1 MAGYHWRIATSCAA
15 AAMAVTSFAG
25 AARAQVAEAVYEDV
39 RDIFEDLIQREVAE
53 AVAPNLVCQT
63 ARLVSTDQRFK
74 EYAEIVD
81 KLDGAAEGPEKGALE
96 KRRNE
101 LKVILRSGFPIL
113 TYFPLTLQRIF
124 RRQFSAIRTSVADE
138 AAGFA
143 GHMVYVGLTSNEGQI
158 KRPQGM
164 QSTEL
169 LHKFASADDVRAER
183 GAPSKLTWTRLDPRS
198 LNTCVSVLKE
208 DFVMGVTD
216 AGAQSPLERDC
227 GASAVSGTSYACE
240 LAFAVRAILQ
250 RKGALAEE
258 HFIRAAAVVV
268 GATAAKVLEVTD
280 DAARRMLLDE
290 AVVATRDVLR
300 GGKKVEDILPVLV
313 AAASVAK
320 GASEADAA
328 ALAARVQAKAR
339 ELRARL
345 SNLDRLRV
353 QWNIGTR
360 GGANNLDIVSFV
372 NVIGA
377 VGGSL
382 RDLCDKDL
390 IGQICAQIER
400 QSSALTKIGDLQADL
415 WPAIRLASQGEYG
428 EAASRAI
435 RTFFSS
441 RLGGDGDQVE
451 IYRRFAES
459 VIVYLVATVDD
470 KVPSDADRAAFRDAS
485 VEVLR
490 ELGKG
495 GGIDRAWD
503 RALFGPD
510 LALRVSWSPS
520 YIDGT
525 AGSPRILPS
534 ANLINLRVLLR
545 YTDAYYLALQPSLI
559 DPLSPLS
566 ELALRRSEA
575 VAYEDSGRVLL
586 NAVTP
591 RFDVMIGVPALSKH
605 LVVSGGASLRLSV
618 PFKKKD
624 QAGCDGTCYRYKF
637 LWNKKDDVVS
647 DAAGLGFIEFGFGV
661 KYLL

>member
-1 MAGYHWRIATSCAA
+1 MARYHRRIAAFCAA
-15 AAMAVTSFAG
+15 AAMAVTGFART
-25 AARAQVAEAVYEDV
+25 ARAQVAEAVYEDV
-39 RDIFEDLIQREVAE
+39 RDIIEDLIQREVAE

-63 ARLVSTDQRFK
+63 ARLASTDRYLD
-74 EYAEIVD
+74 EYARIVD
-81 KLDGAAEGPEKGALE
+81 KLEAAEGSEKDALE
-96 KRRNE
+96 KRRDD
-101 LKVILRSGFPIL
+101 LRSVLRRGFPIL
-113 TYFPLTLQRIF
+113 TYFPLTLQRVF

-158 KRPQGM
+158 RRPQGT

-169 LHKFASADDVRAER
+169 LHKFASVDDARAER
-183 GAPSKLTWTRLDPRS
+183 AAPSKLTWAKLDPQA

-208 DFVMGVTD
+208 EFAVGVPD
-216 AGAQSPLERDC
+216 AGAQSPLEKDC
-227 GASAVSGTSYACE
+227 GVSGASGTSYACE
-240 LAFAVRAILQ
+240 LAFAVRATLQ

-268 GATAAKVLEVTD
+268 GATAAEALVITD
-280 DAARRMLLDE
+280 GAVRRKLLDE
-290 AVVATRDVLR
+290 AVLVTRDVLR
-300 GGKKVEDILPVLV
+300 GGKKLDDIVPVLV
-313 AAASVAK
+313 AAAPAAP

-328 ALAARVQAKAR
+328 AAAAQAQAKAR
-339 ELRARL
+339 ELRSRL

-360 GGANNLDIVSFV
+360 GGANNMDIVSFV

-382 RDLCDKDL
+382 RDLCDASL

-459 VIVYLVATVDD
+459 VIVYVLATVDD
-470 KVPSDADRAAFRDAS
+470 RVPSDADRAAFREAS

-490 ELGKG
+490 ELGTG
-495 GGIDRAWD
+495 GGMDRWWGHASY
-503 RALFGPD
+503 RPD

-520 YIDGT
+520 YIDGK
-525 AGSPRILPS
+525 AGSPRIVPS
-534 ANLINLRVLLR
+534 ANIVSLRGVLR

-559 DPLSPLS
+559 DPLAPLS

-575 VAYEDSGRVLL
+575 VEYEDSGRVLL

-591 RFDVMIGVPALSKH
+591 RLDVMIGVPALSKH

-624 QAGCDGTCYRYKF
+624 QAGCDGACYRYKF